1 MSLQFVDSYGHYTQ
15 PFMDK
20 KWDVVG
26 VPYGKN
32 PSDLSDVVSI
42 TQGTTI
48 GRFGGG
54 GVTFA
59 APNRTT
65 LNAEGQLNDLQ
76 YIQKNY
82 SGVSVVVTGL
92 AVQQTSTQING
103 VNPGTGTTQIPVAGG
118 RLLTFLDSAT
128 TQVAIDIMPS
138 GQLRAVRSTL
148 AGTGIFLVAIGTNP
162 GSGIPTFTELGT
174 STNAISSSS
183 YDFLEFKITHHDSTG
198 SVEVKRNGAAFW
210 TLSNVN
216 TAISGANN
224 SSSVLVGGYGATY
237 TSNLGSLQAHYLRAT
252 VSDFYLLNTTAGGT
266 GDPVDFIGDRHWEP
280 LFPTADATYTQWT
293 PDPAGDHFA
302 NIDEVPPDDGTTD
315 NSTDTLNNKDS
326 FAFESALGPTGATL
340 IFSYTMY
347 MEKDTGGAVGVSG
360 LSRSP
365 AGGGGTD
372 SNGTEFQ
379 VPNPYAF
386 RQSFGFINPDTSTA
400 WTVGTFN
407 AAEHGY
413 ERTS

>member
-15 PFMDK
+15 PFMNK

-26 VPYGKN
+26 DPYAIGPA
-32 PSDLSDVVSI
+32 PSLTPVSL
-42 TQGTTI
+42 TQGISI

-54 GVTFA
+54 GVTYD
-59 APNRTT
+59 APNNLE
-65 LNAEGQLNDLQ
+65 LNSVAQANDLQ
-76 YIQKNY
+76 YTQKNY
-82 SGVSVVVTGL
+82 TGVDVVVTGL
-92 AVQQTSTQING
+92 AVLQLSTQLTN
-103 VNPGTGTTQIPVAGG
+103 GG

-128 TQVAIDIMPS
+128 TQVGIDIMPS

-148 AGTGIFLVAIGTNP
+148 AGTGIFLCSIGTTSP
-162 GSGIPTFTELGT
+162 LATFTELGT
-174 STNAISSSS
+174 STSSIASSS
-183 YDFLEFKITHHDSTG
+183 YDFLEFKITHHPTAG
-198 SVEVKRNGAAFW
+198 IVEVKRNGAAFW

-216 TAISGANN
+216 TAVSGVNN
-224 SSSVLVGGYGATY
+224 SSSVLVGGYGAVFTANRG
-237 TSNLGSLQAHYLRAT
+237 TLQAHYLRAT